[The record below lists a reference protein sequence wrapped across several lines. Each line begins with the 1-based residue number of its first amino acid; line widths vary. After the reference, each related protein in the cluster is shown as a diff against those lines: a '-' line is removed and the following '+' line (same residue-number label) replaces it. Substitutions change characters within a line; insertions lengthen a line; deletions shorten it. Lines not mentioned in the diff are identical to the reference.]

1 MARDWSRNGARHR
14 ARIGRLAVG
23 AGALAVVVA
32 CSPVVSRHGYVP
44 IEEDLEGIVAG
55 IDTRGSVRRKIGRPG
70 MGGLFNDDGWYYVS
84 TTIERRAF
92 YAPEVV
98 DRQVIVVSF
107 DDVGIVT
114 GVNRFGL
121 EDGRVVD
128 LETRTTPTYG
138 QQLTV
143 LQQLLG
149 NFGAIDSETFDQ

>member
-1 MARDWSRNGARHR
+1 MARRRV
-14 ARIGRLAVG
+14 RIGRFLVG
-23 AGALAVVVA
+23 AGALALVA

-44 IEEDLEGIVAG
+44 IDEELEGIVAG

-70 MGGLFNDDGWYYVS
+70 INGVFTDDGWYYVS

-98 DRQVIVVSF
+98 DRQVVAVTF
-107 DDVGIVT
+107 DEVGIVT
-114 GVNRFGL
+114 GVSRFGL
-121 EDGRVVD
+121 ENGRVVD

-138 QQLTV
+138 QQLTI

-149 NFGAIDSETFDQ
+149 NLGAIDSELLDQED